1 MKRQVALVFCLI
13 PLVLAFLFCGGC
25 KRTPPE
31 QTGMENPEDLAR
43 EYLQAV
49 SKKDLDHFGSLLLD
63 KDDLRPFARQLN
75 KQNVTIYHQFVL
87 RDFKTK
93 NRDFLG
99 KELKFVAFRL
109 GREIW
114 GTDKYG
120 LHRGSTIIAELPDGK
135 KVNLEINFISRL
147 GPKWKVFSLR
157 YLKDLKGAN
166 PGQTKTLPGAKF
178 GPEVGGFQLKIKKID
193 PDEEKEKPAGQGEK
207 PDSSP
212 EAVKPGTDEKAQA
225 EPPEPGKAPQDSGS
239 KEGKKE

>member
-1 MKRQVALVFCLI
+1 MKKRVALIFCLVFLI
-13 PLVLAFLFCGGC
+13 PAFLSFGGC

-43 EYLQAV
+43 EYLDAV
-49 SKKDLDHFGSLLLD
+49 GKKDFDHFVSLLLD
-63 KDDLRPFARQLN
+63 KNDLRPFARQLN
-75 KQNVTIYHQFVL
+75 KQNVTVYHQFVL

-114 GTDKYG
+114 STDKYG

-147 GPKWKVFSLR
+147 GPKWKIFSLR
-157 YLKDLKGAN
+157 YLQDLKGAN
-166 PGQTKTLPGAKF
+166 PGQAKTLPGAKF
-178 GPEVGGFQLKIKKID
+178 GPEVGGFQLKVKKIE
-193 PDEEKEKPAGQGEK
+193 PDEKKGEE
-207 PDSSP
+207 P
-212 EAVKPGTDEKAQA
+212 EKAPA
-225 EPPEPGKAPQDSGS
+225 EQPLPEKKKPQDSGS
-239 KEGKKE
+239 KKGKAE